1 MFHLAEAVCAPGTA
15 VLPEKMELE
24 SVHQRENIHFRII
37 GNPLE
42 YDFWYS
48 EDGKYYEKLGCGS
61 TAGLATEGTMY
72 MSFTG
77 TYIGMFSENAEGHFR
92 NFSVK
97 INKN

>member
-1 MFHLAEAVCAPGTA
+1 
-15 VLPEKMELE
+15 
-24 SVHQRENIHFRII
+24 
-37 GNPLE
+37 
-42 YDFWYS
+42 
-48 EDGKYYEKLGCGS
+48 
-61 TAGLATEGTMY
+61 

>member
-1 MFHLAEAVCAPGTA
+1 MISGTAKMENTMRSWAA
-15 VLPEKMELE
+15 VLP
-24 SVHQRENIHFRII
+24 
-37 GNPLE
+37 
-42 YDFWYS
+42 
-48 EDGKYYEKLGCGS
+48 
-61 TAGLATEGTMY
+61 AGLATEGTMY

>member
-1 MFHLAEAVCAPGTA
+1 MF
-15 VLPEKMELE
+15 EK
-24 SVHQRENIHFRII
+24 
-37 GNPLE
+37 
-42 YDFWYS
+42 DFWYS
-48 EDGKYYEKLGCGS
+48 EDGKYYEKLGSGA

>member
-1 MFHLAEAVCAPGTA
+1 MISGEAKFMKRSWEVKAGGQAAITTA
-15 VLPEKMELE
+15 CKDIEAAMAYL
-24 SVHQRENIHFRII
+24 
-37 GNPLE
+37 
-42 YDFWYS
+42 DFWYS
-48 EDGKYYEKLGCGS
+48 EDGKYYEKLGSGS